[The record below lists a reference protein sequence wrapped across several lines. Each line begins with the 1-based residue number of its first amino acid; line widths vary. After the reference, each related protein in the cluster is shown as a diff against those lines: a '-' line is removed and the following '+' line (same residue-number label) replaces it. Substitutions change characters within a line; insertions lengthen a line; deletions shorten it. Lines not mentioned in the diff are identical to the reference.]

1 MQKTRQININGSAG
15 AFTKIRCSIMAF
27 RMLIQEDLAANA
39 GVAQGLQYQMAT
51 TVGADVTYGP
61 TLETGEPIE
70 IVGSAG
76 DTNPHKEPIGSG
88 GSSPNPVAPGG
99 PVTTGTIILQIKS
112 ASATATV
119 IDVAEWA

>member
-1 MQKTRQININGSAG
+1 MQKTRQLAINGSGG
-15 AFTKIRCSIMAF
+15 AFTKIRTTITAF
-27 RMLIQEDLAANA
+27 RMLIQEDKAANA

-51 TVGADVTYGP
+51 TVGIDVTYGA
-61 TLETGEPIE
+61 TLETAEPIE

-112 ASATATV
+112 ATATPTT
-119 IDVAEWA
+119 IDITEWA